1 MSWRVVVVASNAKVD
16 YKMDYIV
23 VRTVDEVRRV
33 HISEIGVL
41 MIESTA
47 VSITAYALCELANRK
62 VKVIFCDH
70 ERNPQTE
77 LMPIHGSHDTR
88 AKIRQQLRWTENS
101 KQNVW
106 TELVREKIW
115 QQRQLLTKLG
125 LPQADLLERYL
136 EELQL
141 NDTTNREG
149 HAAKVYFNALFGK
162 NFSRADNCPVNAALN
177 YGYGIILSAIN
188 REISAA
194 GYLSQVGIFHD
205 NTYNPFNLGC
215 DFLEPLR
222 PLVDCTVIR
231 MNPECLEHEQKMALV
246 QLLNRQV
253 MIDGRE
259 QFLLYG
265 IRIYCASLFRA
276 LQNGDISEIRMIE
289 YEL

>member
-23 VRTVDEVRRV
+23 VRTIDEVRRV

-77 LMPIHGSHDTR
+77 LMPMHGSHDTS

-106 TELVREKIW
+106 TELVREKID
-115 QQRQLLTKLG
+115 QQRKLLMKLE
-125 LPQADLLERYL
+125 LPQASLLERYL

-162 NFSRADNCPVNAALN
+162 NFSRADNCAVNAALN
-177 YGYGIILSAIN
+177 YGYGLILSAIN

-215 DFLEPLR
+215 DFMEPLR
-222 PLVDCTVIR
+222 PLVDCAVIQ
-231 MNPECLEHEQKMALV
+231 MNPERLEHDQKMALV
-246 QLLNRQV
+246 QLLNKQV
-253 MIDGRE
+253 MVDDRE
-259 QFLLYG
+259 QYLLYG
-265 IRIYCASLFRA
+265 IRIYCTSLFRA
-276 LQNGDISEIRMIE
+276 LQNGDVSEIRMID

>member
-23 VRTVDEVRRV
+23 VRTVDEVRRI

-62 VKVIFCDH
+62 VNVIFCDH

-77 LMPIHGSHDTR
+77 LMPIHGSHDTS

-115 QQRQLLTKLG
+115 QQHQLLTKLG
-125 LPQADLLERYL
+125 LPQAALLERYL

-141 NDTTNREG
+141 NDTR
-149 HAAKVYFNALFGK
+149 
-162 NFSRADNCPVNAALN
+162 
-177 YGYGIILSAIN
+177 
-188 REISAA
+188 
-194 GYLSQVGIFHD
+194 
-205 NTYNPFNLGC
+205 
-215 DFLEPLR
+215 
-222 PLVDCTVIR
+222 
-231 MNPECLEHEQKMALV
+231 
-246 QLLNRQV
+246 
-253 MIDGRE
+253 
-259 QFLLYG
+259 
-265 IRIYCASLFRA
+265 
-276 LQNGDISEIRMIE
+276 
-289 YEL
+289 

>member
-1 MSWRVVVVASNAKVD
+1 
-16 YKMDYIV
+16 MDYIV

-77 LMPIHGSHDTR
+77 LMPIHGSHDTS

>member
-77 LMPIHGSHDTR
+77 LMPIHGSHDTS

-177 YGYGIILSAIN
+177 YSYGIILSAVN

-194 GYLSQVGIFHD
+194 VYLSQVGIFHD

>member
-77 LMPIHGSHDTR
+77 LMPIHGSHDTS

-162 NFSRADNCPVNAALN
+162 NFSRADNCLVNAALN

>member
-33 HISEIGVL
+33 HISEIGML

-70 ERNPQTE
+70 ERNPPTV
-77 LMPIHGSHDTR
+77 LMPIHGSHDTS

-162 NFSRADNCPVNAALN
+162 NFSRADNCLVNAALN

>member
-77 LMPIHGSHDTR
+77 LMPIHGSHDTS

-222 PLVDCTVIR
+222 PLVDCAVIR